1 MFEQAMLA
9 SAPVGNRLLSTCAG
23 VTGQV
28 LLVGGLI
35 LAPLIFP
42 QVLPQVQSMVSLV
55 APGPPP
61 PPPGPSPTVRPRS
74 SVAPMHVFRC
84 TFCAPTRVPDKIEI
98 LNEDPLESTDV
109 GVIGGIPSGP
119 GGGVRD
125 GILGGLLRDAVAPP
139 PPPPVHVVPQ
149 QAVQAVP
156 KGPVSV
162 DLIPGGRVKLAH
174 PIHRVEPV
182 YPALARQ
189 MRIAGTVELEG
200 IITVDGHLRELHVKS
215 GHALLVKAAMDAVK
229 QWIYAPTTL
238 NEQPVE
244 VIAPITVTF
253 RLN

>member
-35 LAPLIFP
+35 LAPLLFP
-42 QVLPQVQSMVSLV
+42 QVLPQVQSLVSLV

-61 PPPGPSPTVRPRS
+61 PPPGPSPTVRPRNT
-74 SVAPMHVFRC
+74 VAPTHVFRC
-84 TFCAPTRVPDKIEI
+84 TFCAPVRVPDKIEI
-98 LNEDPLESTDV
+98 LNEDPPAYAETA
-109 GVIGGIPSGP
+109 GVIGGVPGGVP
-119 GGGVRD
+119 GGGGSDLIHQLMRAGD
-125 GILGGLLRDAVAPP
+125 PP
-139 PPPPVHVVPQ
+139 PPQPVRDVPRQ
-149 QAVQAVP
+149 PVQVVP

-189 MRIAGTVELEG
+189 MRVAGTVELEG

-215 GHALLVKAAMDAVK
+215 GHALLVKAAMDAVR
-229 QWIYAPTTL
+229 QWIYEPTTL